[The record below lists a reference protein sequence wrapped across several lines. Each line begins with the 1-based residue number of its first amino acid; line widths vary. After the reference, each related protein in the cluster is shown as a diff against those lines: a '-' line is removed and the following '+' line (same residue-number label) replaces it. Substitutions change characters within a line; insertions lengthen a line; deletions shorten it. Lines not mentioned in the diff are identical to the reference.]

1 MRFIFCLFSI
11 LPGVTAVH
19 AQFDPVKMAE
29 VTVSAR
35 VANQVPVGSFGMPV
49 SALRYEPQID
59 LQTRSLAEAQAD
71 LTIRGGTF
79 ETVGFRL
86 GGISLGD
93 PQTGHYLAEIPL
105 ATEMLTH
112 PRIGTGASL
121 SMDSINATSGLVSYG
136 WRPVQRSGSLSLV
149 AGEGELLS
157 AAIYR
162 GLPGIGRLGSGQI
175 NADFAWARSS
185 SDGLMRYSDHEF
197 ERLNARLQRIDDKT
211 QTDFMAGYQ
220 TKRFGLVN
228 LYTPFNSAE
237 SEDLQTLL
245 VALNHRVELLAGDY
259 FEAAVSYRRNKD
271 DYAFNR
277 FAAVGPVHP
286 FQHTTW
292 LTGAA
297 VSGRSTLGGTTLVY
311 RGEASADEIE
321 STSLTFGNYQTR
333 SLGKASLAAEKVWS
347 AAQGSR
353 VVATLGVSVDDSNR
367 TDSAW
372 SPVVELAREWPGSGG
387 ARAWVGFAGATQ
399 LPSYTALNANANAG
413 LFRGNASLGRSRTE
427 NIEAG
432 IAGAVGN
439 WSGSAVI
446 FARSDRDLVD
456 WTFRR
461 GVTARSANAVNVDT
475 RGVEVIA
482 RRQWSRAEVVIGF
495 TALAKDA
502 DYKGAVVDAS
512 FYALNYA
519 RSRLTAALIWRFAR
533 EWELRLDNAAR
544 VQSDNLLRSI
554 GGDEALMSTL
564 GFGYKPGALPGV
576 SFALRADNLWQSNF
590 QEVPAVPA
598 SPRLLSLSVTYG
610 W

>member
-1 MRFIFCLFSI
+1 MRLTFCLFSI
-11 LPGVTAVH
+11 LAGVTAVH
-19 AQFDPVKMAE
+19 AQFDPVKMDE

-35 VANQVPVGSFGMPV
+35 VANQVPVGTFGMPI

-86 GGISLGD
+86 GGVSLGD
-93 PQTGHYLAEIPL
+93 PQTGHYLAEIPV
-105 ATEMLTH
+105 APEMLTQ
-112 PRIGTGASL
+112 PRVGTGASL
-121 SMDSINATSGLVSYG
+121 SLDSINATSGLVSYG
-136 WRPVQRSGSLSLV
+136 WRPVRRGGALSLV
-149 AGEGELLS
+149 VGEGELLS
-157 AAIYR
+157 AAGHQ
-162 GLPGIGRLGSGQI
+162 GLPGIARFGKGQI

-185 SDGLMRYSDHEF
+185 SDGVLRYSDHEF
-197 ERLNARLQRIDDKT
+197 ERLNGRLQWIDGQT
-211 QTDFMAGYQ
+211 QTDFWAAYQ

-237 SEDLQTLL
+237 TEDLQTLL
-245 VALNHRVELLAGDY
+245 VALNHRVEFLAGDY
-259 FEAAVSYRRNKD
+259 FETAISYRRNKD

-297 VSGRSTLGGTTLVY
+297 VSGRSSLGEATLVY

-321 STSLTFGNYQTR
+321 STSLTFGNYRTR
-333 SLGKASLAAEKVWS
+333 TLGKASLAAEKVWG
-347 AAQGSR
+347 ADQGGR
-353 VVATLGVSVDDSNR
+353 VVATVGVSVDDSNR
-367 TDSAW
+367 TDPAW
-372 SPVVELAREWPGSGG
+372 SPVVELAREWPGSGI
-387 ARAWVGFAGATQ
+387 ARAWVGFAGSTQ
-399 LPSYTALNANANAG
+399 LPSYTALNSNANAG
-413 LFRGNASLGRSRTE
+413 LFRGNASLGRSRAE

-432 IAGAVGN
+432 IAGAAGK

-461 GVTARSANAVNVDT
+461 GVTARSANAVNLDT
-475 RGVEVIA
+475 SGLEVIA
-482 RRQWSRAEVVIGF
+482 RRQWSRAEVVFGF

-502 DYKGAVVDAS
+502 DYKGAAVDAS

-519 RSRLTAALIWRFAR
+519 RYRLTAALIWRIAR

-564 GFGYKPGALPGV
+564 GVGYRPVALPGV

-598 SPRLLSLSVTYG
+598 SPRLFSLGVTYA